1 MTSHI
6 ILTDNT
12 TKSFLNCESHNKIHA
27 YQDLQSVAG
36 KTLSEL
42 CKDSENLL
50 VFPNC
55 LNDHKDDV
63 DELSICELSGLPN
76 YDSENKIINVDDV
89 KIKTSNLMGFI
100 GFSGKGH
107 HNTKLKIC
115 SRFTSGDKNKD
126 DKDFFL
132 HYMLEKVFKINLFD
146 LNYSFTKSEVF
157 DFLYLLFP
165 YFLKKALS
173 QGVFRSYRVY
183 EKNDSAVRGTINVSR
198 HIRQNPI
205 FNGKVAYRSREYSY
219 DNHITQL
226 IRHTIEFIRTK
237 EIGRAIL
244 SRDDEIRQGIKQIEM
259 ATASSYSHQGLRKV
273 LHQNTKLINH
283 PYYTHYKNLQKLC
296 LMILNHVNIQYAD
309 SSDSVYG
316 ILFDGAWLWEEY
328 LATILHDYKLGK
340 DKFEHPNNRTGE
352 GGIHLFT
359 SGAGIRYPDFYKKN
373 GDIVLDAKYKAL
385 SYEVKKDDETFED
398 IKIGFRRDDIHQLV
412 TYMHILQ
419 YSKGAFIFPD
429 KYSDSQNENT
439 IRSLPQWRELK
450 GFGGKINVFGLKIPL
465 ATDYLSFKSQ
475 MKVVESDLLS
485 SLSQ

>member
-1 MTSHI
+1 MTPRI

-12 TKSFLNCESHNKIHA
+12 TASFLNCESHNKIHA

-36 KTLSEL
+36 KTIFEL
-42 CKDSENLL
+42 CEKSKNLL

-55 LNDHKDDV
+55 LDDHKDDI
-63 DELSICELSGLPN
+63 DELSVCELSGSPK
-76 YDSENKIINVDDV
+76 YDSENKITNVDDV

-100 GFSGKGH
+100 GFSGEGH
-107 HNTKLKIC
+107 YGTKLKIR

-126 DKDFFL
+126 DQDFFL

-237 EIGRAIL
+237 EIGRLIL

-340 DKFEHPNNRTGE
+340 DKFEHPNNRTCE

-385 SYEVKKDDETFED
+385 SYENKKVDETFED
-398 IKIGFRRDDIHQLV
+398 IRISFRRDDIHQLV
-412 TYMHILQ
+412 TYMHILN
-419 YSKGAFIFPD
+419 YSKGAFVFPD
-429 KYSDSQNENT
+429 KYSESQNENS
-439 IRSLPQWRELK
+439 IRSLPQWKELK
-450 GFGGKINVFGLKIPL
+450 GCGGKINAFGLKIPL
-465 ATDYLSFKSQ
+465 ATDYPSFKSQ
-475 MKVVESDLLS
+475 MKVVESDLLTVIS
-485 SLSQ
+485 E